1 MFRIALMILIWL
13 TAITSHS
20 AEVAIT
26 IDDFNLS
33 NSTGMASLKRNAEI
47 LSVLKK
53 NQVQAIG
60 FVTTK
65 YLNDSS
71 ALKAVKDWSS
81 AGHIIGNHTENHWK
95 YNDKTYLE
103 FSEDILVADKKL
115 QQFSTFQKFFRFP
128 YLKEGD
134 SAEKRDQ
141 MRAFFEA
148 NDYSNAHV
156 SIDASDWYI
165 NMRLIEKIKS
175 GDGVDYKK
183 YRAFYL
189 KHIWERSEYY
199 SELAQK
205 TLGRDIKHTVLLHH
219 NLTTALFLD
228 DLIRMYKKKG
238 WKAINA
244 EAAFKDPIYKRSP
257 KNIPAGESIL
267 WALAKEKGDTS
278 LRYPAED
285 SIYEKDE
292 MDRLGL

>member
-1 MFRIALMILIWL
+1 MSKIGLILLVLSLSTI
-13 TAITSHS
+13 SQG

-33 NSTGMASLKRNAEI
+33 NSTGMAPLKRNAEI
-47 LSVLKK
+47 LAALKK

-65 YLNDSS
+65 YLSDPS

-95 YNDKTYLE
+95 YSDKTFSE
-103 FSEDILVADKKL
+103 FSADVLLADKTL
-115 QQFSTFQKFFRFP
+115 QQFSTFQKIFRFP

-134 SAEKRDQ
+134 SVEKRDK
-141 MRAFFEA
+141 MRSFFLE
-148 NDYSNAHV
+148 NNYKNGHV

-165 NMRLIEKIKS
+165 NMRLLEKIQA
-175 GDGVDYKK
+175 GNIVDYEK
-183 YRAFYL
+183 YRTFYL
-189 KHIWERSEYY
+189 KHIWDRSEYY
-199 SELAQK
+199 SKLAQK
-205 TLGRDIKHTVLLHH
+205 TLGKDIKHTVLLHH

-228 DLIRMYKKKG
+228 DLIKMYKKKG
-238 WKAINA
+238 WKVIDA
-244 EAAFKDPIYKRSP
+244 EVAFIDPIYKRSP
-257 KNIPAGESIL
+257 KNIPAGESL
-267 WALAKEKGDTS
+267 VWALAKEKGDSS